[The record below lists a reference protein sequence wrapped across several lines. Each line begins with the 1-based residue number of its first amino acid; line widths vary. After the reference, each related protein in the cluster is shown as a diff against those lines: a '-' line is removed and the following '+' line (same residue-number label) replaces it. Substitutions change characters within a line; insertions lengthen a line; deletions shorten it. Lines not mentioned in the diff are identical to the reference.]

1 MSMEKEFESLLEKF
15 YRGDT
20 DRREEQLLAG
30 YFNRKSLPTQYEAD
44 RELFQSLSSAAPEMP
59 KGLEQRMG
67 NLIDRMEMA
76 EMSGKKVTKSTLI
89 RRNFRLQ
96 IAGLVASL
104 LIVATIGFWA
114 YIGGNDNESLL
125 ADTFESPEQAEVATL
140 EALQLFANNFSK
152 GTRTV
157 EHADRQVDKAFSL
170 LRETV
175 GQGVLSGED
184 PVIE

>member
-15 YRGDT
+15 YRGET
-20 DRREEQLLAG
+20 DRREEQLLIG
-30 YFNRKSLPTQYEAD
+30 YFNRESLPARFEAD
-44 RELFQSLSSAAPEMP
+44 RELFQLLSSAAPEMP
-59 KGLEQRMG
+59 KSLESQMG
-67 NLIDRMEMA
+67 HLIDKMERA
-76 EMSGKKVTKSTLI
+76 EISAKTTEKGSLI
-89 RRNFRLQ
+89 RRNFRLR

-104 LIVATIGFWA
+104 LIVATIGFWT
-114 YIGGNDNESLL
+114 YFSGSDNESLL
-125 ADTFESPEQAEVATL
+125 TDTFENPEQAEAATL

-175 GQGVLSGED
+175 GR
-184 PVIE
+184 

>member
-30 YFNRKSLPTQYEAD
+30 YFNRQLLPAQYEAD

-59 KGLEQRMG
+59 KDLEQRMG
-67 NLIDRMEMA
+67 NLIDKMEMA
-76 EMSGKKVTKSTLI
+76 EISGKTVAKSTLI

-104 LIVATIGFWA
+104 LIIATIGFWT
-114 YIGGNDNESLL
+114 YFSGNDNESLL
-125 ADTFESPEQAEVATL
+125 TDTFENPTQAEAATL
-140 EALQLFANNFSK
+140 EALQFFASNFSK

-157 EHADRQVDKAFSL
+157 EHADQKVDKAFGI
-170 LRETV
+170 LREAV
-175 GQGVLSGED
+175 GQEVKSEEGLVNE
-184 PVIE
+184 

>member
-30 YFNRKSLPTQYEAD
+30 YFNRQLLPAQYEAD
-44 RELFQSLSSAAPEMP
+44 RELFQSLSSAALEMP
-59 KGLEQRMG
+59 KDLEQRMG
-67 NLIDRMEMA
+67 NLIDKMEMA
-76 EMSGKKVTKSTLI
+76 EISGKTVAKSTLI

-104 LIVATIGFWA
+104 LIIATIGFWT
-114 YIGGNDNESLL
+114 YFSGNDNESLL
-125 ADTFESPEQAEVATL
+125 TDTFENPTQAEAATL

-175 GQGVLSGED
+175 GR
-184 PVIE
+184 

>member
-1 MSMEKEFESLLEKF
+1 MEKEFESLLEKF

-30 YFNRKSLPTQYEAD
+30 YFNRQLLPAQYEAD
-44 RELFQSLSSAAPEMP
+44 RELFQSLSSAALEMP
-59 KGLEQRMG
+59 KDLEQRMG
-67 NLIDRMEMA
+67 NLIDKMERA
-76 EMSGKKVTKSTLI
+76 EISGKTTEKGTLI
-89 RRNFRLQ
+89 RRNFRLR

-104 LIVATIGFWA
+104 LIVATIGFWT
-114 YIGGNDNESLL
+114 YFSGSGNQSLL
-125 ADTFESPEQAEVATL
+125 TDTFENPEQAEAATL

-175 GQGVLSGED
+175 GR
-184 PVIE
+184 

>member
-30 YFNRKSLPTQYEAD
+30 YLNSESLPARFEAD
-44 RELFQSLSSAAPEMP
+44 RELYRLLSSVAPEIP
-59 KGLEQRMG
+59 KGLESKMG
-67 NLIDRMEMA
+67 HLIDRMERA
-76 EMSGKKVTKSTLI
+76 EISGKTTEKGTLI
-89 RRNFRLQ
+89 RRNFKLR

-104 LIVATIGFWA
+104 LIVATIGFWT
-114 YIGGNDNESLL
+114 YFSGSGNQSLL
-125 ADTFESPEQAEVATL
+125 TDTFENPEQAEAATL

-175 GQGVLSGED
+175 GR
-184 PVIE
+184 